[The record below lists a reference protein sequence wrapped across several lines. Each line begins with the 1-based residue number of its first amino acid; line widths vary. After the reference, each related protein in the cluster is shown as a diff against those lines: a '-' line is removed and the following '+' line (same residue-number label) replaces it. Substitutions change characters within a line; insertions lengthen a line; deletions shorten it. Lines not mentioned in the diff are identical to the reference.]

1 MAMGSASILAIRKSI
16 ASLVLVGA
24 IAVICL
30 NVGLILQN
38 RRLKAEIVAP
48 PGLVPKVGAKIEALK
63 GIAVD
68 GSKIQLPFTG
78 QGKET
83 LLFVFATNC
92 GICTLNW
99 PTWQSIARSIQGKP
113 FQLVYA
119 DVMSPMSEHY
129 VEEYHIAGA
138 RIFAQLDPED
148 EVALNLRLT
157 PLTILLANNGEVEK
171 VWVGLLDGQQLS
183 DLKRRLGLANS

>member
-1 MAMGSASILAIRKSI
+1 MTSAATFAVRKSI
-16 ASLVLVGA
+16 ALILCMGA
-24 IAVICL
+24 AAVICL
-30 NVGLILQN
+30 NIALILQN
-38 RRLKAEIVAP
+38 RRLKEELVAP
-48 PGLVPKVGAKIEALK
+48 PALVPKVGTRIDGLR
-63 GIAVD
+63 GIALD